1 MALFIQE
8 KDLLFVSRA
17 FCIVIIRIGFR
28 FQDSFIEDIES
39 ILNSGTVVDLFEP
52 DEFNAL
58 AMDLKNEAYI
68 SNMSDTPGQLREF
81 FYQVISIHVVQQRLI
96 IVSIFVSSVFERI
109 YM

>member
-1 MALFIQE
+1 MMYMLGIQSCYSP
-8 KDLLFVSRA
+8 KSTDGVVYTRKRFTFCKANFVYCVHGHS
-17 FCIVIIRIGFR
+17 FR

-39 ILNSGTVVDLFEP
+39 ILNSGAVVDLFEP

-81 FYQVISIHVVQQRLI
+81 FYQVTSIYILKK
-96 IVSIFVSSVFERI
+96 
-109 YM
+109 